1 MTPQDKIQVKCLMKV
16 THQTS
21 QNQNKDLEIR
31 FELPLTY
38 GEFLRNICVNCNTT
52 PIYSDFTIVN
62 AFLVDPNTS
71 KLFQFPHNQALQ
83 SIPEHLIFLH
93 AQNLNDTL
101 TLKIRLRSILPSIE
115 SITQA
120 FQDTNE

>member
-1 MTPQDKIQVKCLMKV
+1 MKI
-16 THQTS
+16 THLTS
-21 QNQNKDLEIR
+21 NQNKDLEIR

-71 KLFQFPHNQALQ
+71 ILFQFPHNQALQ

-101 TLKIRLRSILPSIE
+101 NLKIRLRSTLPSIE

-120 FQDTNE
+120 FQDTNEQ